1 MSSIRFFHTA
11 DLHLDSPFKGMSEL
25 PEKGFEKLRN
35 STFEAFLTLIQKAIE
50 EKPDFVL
57 IVGDIYDGE
66 ERSLRAQKIFQSGM
80 EQLSEHQIPVIISYG
95 NHDHLK
101 GKWTRFSLPEN
112 VFVMPK
118 ETTRFVLNV
127 RDIQVKIY
135 GFSYPERH
143 VPQAMIDTYPIAT
156 EQNAVHIGMLHGSL
170 QGNTSHDV
178 YAPFTIDEL
187 LSKNYDYWAL
197 GHIHKRQVLHT
208 DPPIIYPGNIQ
219 SRHRKEQGVKGFY
232 DVTIANF
239 AADCTFIPTSAIV
252 YEKIEVDCGNL
263 IHANEVLRVCG
274 QAIEDFRK
282 QYGAGVVW
290 LELTNIDQKGMS
302 LFEDSSVAEWL
313 EVIREQEEEY
323 TPFIW
328 VQALEIDKYTVDTY
342 EPTIATESV
351 IQVLNEWDPQHLK
364 EVVKDL
370 YQHPKGSR
378 YFEELTNEELNH
390 LVLEAKQLFKRN
402 MSTNK
407 G

>member
-127 RDIQVKIY
+127 RDIQVNIY

-170 QGNTSHDV
+170 QGNTTHDV

-232 DVTIANF
+232 GVTISNF

-252 YEKIEVDCGNL
+252 YEKIEVDCENL

-290 LELTNIDQKGMS
+290 LQLTNIDQKGMS
-302 LFEDSSVAEWL
+302 LFEDSSIAEWL
-313 EVIREQEEEY
+313 EVIREQEEEN

-328 VQALEIDKYTVDTY
+328 VQALEIDKYTIDTY
-342 EPTIATESV
+342 EPTLATESV

-390 LVLEAKQLFKRN
+390 LVLEAKQLFKRY

>member
-35 STFEAFLTLIQKAIE
+35 STFEAFSTLIQKAIE
-50 EKPDFVL
+50 EKPDLVL

-66 ERSLRAQKIFQSGM
+66 ERSLRAQKIFQNGM
-80 EQLSEHQIPVIISYG
+80 EQLLAQQIPVIISYG

-118 ETTRFVLNV
+118 DTSKFEINV
-127 RDIQVKIY
+127 RGIEVNIY

-143 VPQAMIDTYPIAT
+143 VPQSMINTYPIAT
-156 EQNAVHIGMLHGSL
+156 EQNSVHIGMLHGSL
-170 QGNTSHDV
+170 QGNTTHDV
-178 YAPFTIDEL
+178 YAPFTIEEL

-197 GHIHKRQVLHT
+197 GHIHKRQILHT

-219 SRHRKEQGVKGFY
+219 SRHRKELGIKGFY
-232 DVTIANF
+232 DVTITNF
-239 AADCTFIPTSAIV
+239 AADCTFVPTSAIV
-252 YEKIEVDCGNL
+252 YEKINVDCDNL
-263 IHANEVLRVCG
+263 IHANEVLRACEE
-274 QAIEDFRK
+274 ALRDFRI

-290 LELTNIDQKGMS
+290 LQLQNIGEKGMS
-302 LFEDSSVAEWL
+302 LFEDSSILEWL
-313 EVIREQEEEY
+313 EVIREQEEEN

-328 VQALEIDKYTVDTY
+328 VQCIEIDSQMIDTY
-342 EPTIATESV
+342 EPTLAAESV
-351 IQVLNEWDPQHLK
+351 IQVLNEWNQNHLK

-378 YFEELTNEELNH
+378 YLEQLSIEEMNN
-390 LVLEAKQLFKRN
+390 LVSEANQLFKRY
-402 MSTNK
+402 MSMSK
-407 G
+407 E

>member
-25 PEKGFEKLRN
+25 PEKEFEKLRN
-35 STFEAFLTLIQKAIE
+35 STFEAFSTLIQKAIE

-57 IVGDIYDGE
+57 IVGDLYDGE
-66 ERSLRAQKIFQSGM
+66 ERSLRAQKVFQNGM
-80 EQLSEHQIPVIISYG
+80 EQLCAQQIPVIISYG

-101 GKWTRFSLPEN
+101 GNWTRFSLPEN

-118 ETTRFVLNV
+118 DTSRFVLKV
-127 RDIQVKIY
+127 RGIEVNIY

-143 VPQAMIDTYPIAT
+143 VPQSMIDTYPVAT
-156 EQNAVHIGMLHGSL
+156 EQNSVHIGMLHGSL
-170 QGNTSHDV
+170 QGNATHDV
-178 YAPFTIDEL
+178 YAPFTLEEL

-219 SRHRKEQGVKGFY
+219 SRHRKELGMKGFF
-232 DVTIANF
+232 DVTITNF
-239 AADCTFIPTSAIV
+239 AADCTFVPTSAIV
-252 YEKIEVDCGNL
+252 YEKVHVDCENL
-263 IHANEVLRVCG
+263 IHANEVLRACEE
-274 QAIEDFRK
+274 ALRDFRI

-290 LELTNIDQKGMS
+290 LQLQNIDKKGMS
-302 LFEDSSVAEWL
+302 LFEDSSILEWL
-313 EVIREQEEEY
+313 EVIREQEDEK

-328 VQALEIDKYTVDTY
+328 VQAIEIDYQTIDTY
-342 EPTIATESV
+342 EPTLATESV
-351 IQVLNEWDPQHLK
+351 IQVLNKWNQNHLK

-378 YFEELTNEELNH
+378 YLEQLSSEELNN
-390 LVLEAKQLFKRN
+390 LVSEAEHLFKRY
-402 MSTNK
+402 MSMAK
-407 G
+407 E

>member
-25 PEKGFEKLRN
+25 PENGFEKLRN
-35 STFEAFLTLIQKAIE
+35 STFEAFSTFIQKAIE
-50 EKPDFVL
+50 VKPDFVL

-66 ERSLRAQKIFQSGM
+66 ERSLRAQKNFQNGM
-80 EQLSEHQIPVIISYG
+80 EQLSAHQIPVVISYG

-112 VFVMPK
+112 VFVLPK
-118 ETTRFVLNV
+118 ETTKLVLNIRETEV
-127 RDIQVKIY
+127 NIY

-143 VPQAMIDTYPIAT
+143 VPQSMIDTYPIAT

-178 YAPFTIDEL
+178 YAPFTIEEL

-219 SRHRKEQGVKGFY
+219 SRHRKELGLKGFY
-232 DVTIANF
+232 DVTMANF
-239 AADCTFIPTSAIV
+239 AADCTFVPTSAIV
-252 YEKIEVDCGNL
+252 YEKVEVDCENL
-263 IHANEVLRVCG
+263 IHANEVLRACRESLG
-274 QAIEDFRK
+274 DFREH
-282 QYGAGVVW
+282 YGAGVVW
-290 LELTNIDQKGMS
+290 LQLKNIDEKGMS
-302 LFEDSSVAEWL
+302 LFENSSALEWL
-313 EVIREQEEEY
+313 EVIREQEEEI
-323 TPFIW
+323 TPFVW
-328 VQALEIDKYTVDTY
+328 VQALEIDNNTINMY
-342 EPTIATESV
+342 EPTLATESV
-351 IQVLNEWDPQHLK
+351 IQVLNEWNQQQLK

-378 YFEELTNEELNH
+378 YLEELTSEELNN
-390 LVLEAKQLFKRN
+390 LVSEAKRLFKQY
-402 MSTNK
+402 MSVKK

>member
-35 STFEAFLTLIQKAIE
+35 STFEAFSTLIQKAIE

-66 ERSLRAQKIFQSGM
+66 ERSLRAQKIFQNGM
-80 EQLSEHQIPVIISYG
+80 EQLLAQQIPVIISYG

-118 ETTRFVLNV
+118 DTSKFEINV
-127 RDIQVKIY
+127 RGIEVNIY

-143 VPQAMIDTYPIAT
+143 VPQSMINTYPIAT
-156 EQNAVHIGMLHGSL
+156 EQNSVHIGMLHGSL
-170 QGNTSHDV
+170 QGNTTHDV
-178 YAPFTIDEL
+178 YAPFTIEEL

-197 GHIHKRQVLHT
+197 GHIHKRQILHT

-219 SRHRKEQGVKGFY
+219 SRHRKELGIKGFY
-232 DVTIANF
+232 DVTITNF
-239 AADCTFIPTSAIV
+239 AADCTFVPTSAIV
-252 YEKIEVDCGNL
+252 YEKINVDCDNL
-263 IHANEVLRVCG
+263 IHANEVLRACEE
-274 QAIEDFRK
+274 ALRDFRI

-290 LELTNIDQKGMS
+290 LQLQNIGEKGMS
-302 LFEDSSVAEWL
+302 LFEDSSILEWL
-313 EVIREQEEEY
+313 EVIREQEEEN

-328 VQALEIDKYTVDTY
+328 VQCIEIDSQMIDTY
-342 EPTIATESV
+342 EPTLAAESV
-351 IQVLNEWDPQHLK
+351 IQVLNEWNQNHLK

-378 YFEELTNEELNH
+378 YLEQLSIEEMNN
-390 LVLEAKQLFKRN
+390 LVSEANQLFKRY
-402 MSTNK
+402 MSMSK
-407 G
+407 E